1 MFLRRI
7 FPKFRTFLLGER
19 SVLCR
24 SFAMQRCVVRCVPEE
39 EKMTISY
46 RLGEG
51 QRNLLR
57 AKTETLGGALS
68 RIVFNTTKHLN
79 KGKKKKKAK
88 LEGANAE
95 SEDNAITAQLT
106 FNKVK
111 VEDDVPNSEAWQEGA
126 ILEIGEDRYVVSV
139 NPPMVKSVVLP
150 TSIMAGFPVFPRLEL
165 DFASRHDSSYSW
177 YREDTSNPTPTTS
190 TANSGDSKRKSNE
203 NIEQTNWIQASHDLI
218 YTPVNSDI
226 GSRLKFTCTPRHDG
240 KEGVTME
247 MVTSCQ
253 VEAGPGF
260 CPFEDRHMYTKK
272 RTEKGCFRV
281 VSYNILADVYA
292 KTELSLTV
300 LYPYC
305 PPYALELDYRRQL
318 LLKELVG
325 YNADL
330 LVLQETGK
338 TLFTDALVPALD
350 LSGMEGVFMGK
361 GQQSEGEAVFYCKDK
376 FRLLSQDDIII
387 GECLSSDPCCHD
399 LQKWLSHSPAVL
411 NKVAS
416 GSTVLQ
422 VVLLESVED
431 PSRRL
436 CVANTHLYWHPRA
449 PHIRL
454 IQMAVCLKFLEKVVN
469 SNSTQDSSVSLL
481 LCGDLNS
488 HPTSGLYQLL
498 TSKAVPASH
507 TDWFPADP
515 QTTDDGKLELLEG
528 VDLSHPFSLT
538 SACGLPDYTNYVG
551 GFQGTL
557 DYIMIDTCQLAV
569 NQTIPMPT
577 HEEVTANTALPSI
590 VFPSDHIAII
600 ADIEWKKT

>member
-7 FPKFRTFLLGER
+7 SVRLGTFLLGDR
-19 SVLCR
+19 YILCR
-24 SFAMQRCVVRCVPEE
+24 RFSMQRCVVRCVPEE
-39 EKMTISY
+39 EKMAISY
-46 RLGEG
+46 KLGEG

-68 RIVFNTTKHLN
+68 RIVFNATKHLN

-88 LEGANAE
+88 LEGATPE
-95 SEDNAITAQLT
+95 SESNTITAQLT

-111 VEDDVPNSEAWQEGA
+111 VEDDIPNSEAWQEGA
-126 ILEIGEDRYVVSV
+126 ILEIGEHRYVVNV

-150 TSIMAGFPVFPRLEL
+150 ISIMAGFPLFPRLDL
-165 DFASRHDSSYSW
+165 DFASRQDSCYTW
-177 YREDTSNPTPTTS
+177 YREDNSGPSTSS

-203 NIEQTNWIQASHDLI
+203 QDNQTNWVQASRDLI

-226 GSRLKFTCTPRHDG
+226 GSKLKFVCTPRCDG

-247 MVTSCQ
+247 TVTSCQ
-253 VEAGPGF
+253 VEAGPGL
-260 CPFEDRHMYTKK
+260 CPFENRHLYTKK

-338 TLFTDALVPALD
+338 SLYNDALVPALD

-361 GQQSEGEAVFYCKDK
+361 GQQSEGEAIFYRKDK
-376 FRLLSQDDIII
+376 FRLLSQEDMII
-387 GECLSSDPCCHD
+387 GECLSSHPSCHG
-399 LQKWLSHSPAVL
+399 LQTWLSHSPAVL
-411 NKVAS
+411 NKVTS

-422 VVLLESVED
+422 VVLLESIED

-454 IQMAVCLKFLEKVVN
+454 IQMATCLKFLENVVN
-469 SNSTQDSSVSLL
+469 SNSTQDTSISLL

-488 HPTSGLYQLL
+488 PPTSGLYELL
-498 TSKAVPASH
+498 TTRAVPASH
-507 TDWFPADP
+507 TDWFPVEP
-515 QTTDDGKLELLEG
+515 QTTDDGKLELQEG
-528 VDLSHPFSLT
+528 VDLSHPFNLT

-577 HEEVTANTALPSI
+577 HEEVTTNTALPSI

-600 ADIEWKKT
+600 ADVEWKKS

>member
-7 FPKFRTFLLGER
+7 SLRVCTFVLVER

-68 RIVFNTTKHLN
+68 RIVFNTNKYLN

-88 LEGANAE
+88 LEAANAE
-95 SEDNAITAQLT
+95 SDSNAITAQLT
-106 FNKVK
+106 FNRVK
-111 VEDDVPNSEAWQEGA
+111 VDDDIPNSEAWQEGA
-126 ILEIGEDRYVVSV
+126 ILEIGEDRYVVNV

-150 TSIMAGFPVFPRLEL
+150 TSIMAGFPVFPRLDL
-165 DFASRHDSSYSW
+165 DFASRQESSYTW
-177 YREDTSNPTPTTS
+177 YREDSSVPTPTS
-190 TANSGDSKRKSNE
+190 NSGDSKRKSNE
-203 NIEQTNWIQASHDLI
+203 DDKQTNWVQASHDLI

-226 GSRLKFTCTPRHDG
+226 GSKLKFVCTPKCDG

-247 MVTSCQ
+247 TVTTCQ
-253 VEAGPGF
+253 VEAGPGL
-260 CPFEDRHMYTKK
+260 CPFETRHLYTKK
-272 RTEKGCFRV
+272 RAEKGCFRV

-338 TLFTDALVPALD
+338 SLFNDALVPALD
-350 LSGMEGVFMGK
+350 LSDMDGVYIGK
-361 GQQSEGEAVFYCKDK
+361 GQQSEGEAIFYHRDK
-376 FRLLSQDDIII
+376 FRLLSQEDINV
-387 GECLSSDPCCHD
+387 GECLSSDPSCHD

-411 NKVAS
+411 NKVTS
-416 GSTVLQ
+416 RSTVLQ
-422 VVLLESVED
+422 VVLLESIED

-449 PHIRL
+449 PHVRL
-454 IQMAVCLKFLEKVVN
+454 VQMAVCLKFLEKIVN

-488 HPTSGLYQLL
+488 HPTSGLYELL
-498 TSKAVPASH
+498 TKQAVPASH
-507 TDWFPADP
+507 TDWFPAEP
-515 QTTDDGKLELLEG
+515 QTTDDGKLELQEG
-528 VDLSHPFSLT
+528 VDLSHPFTLT

-600 ADIEWKKT
+600 ADVEWKKT

>member
-1 MFLRRI
+1 
-7 FPKFRTFLLGER
+7 
-19 SVLCR
+19 
-24 SFAMQRCVVRCVPEE
+24 MQRCVVRCVPEE

-57 AKTETLGGALS
+57 AKTEPLGGALS
-68 RIVFNTTKHLN
+68 RIVFNTNKYLN

-88 LEGANAE
+88 LEAANAE
-95 SEDNAITAQLT
+95 SESNTITAQLT

-111 VEDDVPNSEAWQEGA
+111 VDDDIPNSEAWQEGA
-126 ILEIGEDRYVVSV
+126 ILEIGEDRYLVNV

-150 TSIMAGFPVFPRLEL
+150 ISIMAGFPVFPRLDL
-165 DFASRHDSSYSW
+165 DFASRQESSYTW
-177 YREDTSNPTPTTS
+177 YREDSSVPTPTPTS
-190 TANSGDSKRKSNE
+190 NSGDSKRKSNE
-203 NIEQTNWIQASHDLI
+203 ENKQTNWVQASHDLI

-226 GSRLKFTCTPRHDG
+226 GSKLKFVCTPKCDG

-247 MVTSCQ
+247 TVTSCL
-253 VEAGPGF
+253 VEAGPGL
-260 CPFEDRHMYTKK
+260 CPFETRHLYTKK

-338 TLFTDALVPALD
+338 SLFNDALVPALD
-350 LSGMEGVFMGK
+350 LSGMDGVYIGK
-361 GQQSEGEAVFYCKDK
+361 GQQSEGEAIFYHRDK
-376 FRLLSQDDIII
+376 FRFLSQEDINV
-387 GECLSSDPCCHD
+387 GECLTSDPSCHD

-411 NKVAS
+411 NKVTS
-416 GSTVLQ
+416 RSTVLQ
-422 VVLLESVED
+422 VVLLESIED

-449 PHIRL
+449 PHVRL
-454 IQMAVCLKFLEKVVN
+454 VQMAVCLKFLEKI
-469 SNSTQDSSVSLL
+469 DSSVSLL

-488 HPTSGLYQLL
+488 HPTSGLYELL
-498 TSKAVPASH
+498 TKQAVPASH
-507 TDWFPADP
+507 TDWFPAEP
-515 QTTDDGKLELLEG
+515 QTTDEG
-528 VDLSHPFSLT
+528 VDLSHPFTLT

-600 ADIEWKKT
+600 ADVEWKKT